1 MIDKRIL
8 TETNSFGQ
16 MMTELSEAKDGSG
29 KKDLYLSGIC
39 LQASVKNHNGRVYPV
54 HEIKRAVDQINETLK
69 DASICGELN
78 HPQDLQINLERASH
92 MITEMRMDGANG
104 LGKLK
109 ILPTPMGNL
118 VKSLLEGGV
127 KLGVSSRGSGNVDEL
142 TGVVSDFEIVTIDIV
157 SQPSAPQ
164 AFPTAIYEQLMNIK
178 NGHKL
183 YDMSAESLVDQKVN
197 SYLKKEMLNV
207 IKQLKLR

>member
-39 LQASVKNHNGRVYPV
+39 LQASVKNHNGRIYPV
-54 HEIKRAVDQINETLK
+54 NEIKRAVDQVTETLK
-69 DASICGELN
+69 NASICGELN

-164 AFPTAIYEQLMNIK
+164 AFPTAIYEQLMNMK
-178 NGHKL
+178 NGHKI
-183 YDMSAESLVDQKVN
+183 YDLSAEALVDQKVDKH
-197 SYLKKEMLNV
+197 LRKEVLNV
-207 IKQLKLR
+207 IKTLKLK

>member
-1 MIDKRIL
+1 MINKHFL

-16 MMTELSEAKDGSG
+16 MATELTESKDGSG

-54 HEIKRAVDQINETLK
+54 HEIKRAVDQMNETLK
-69 DASICGELN
+69 NASICGELN

-92 MITEMRMDGANG
+92 MITEMKMDGANG

-157 SQPSAPQ
+157 SQPSAPN
-164 AFPTAIYEQLMNIK
+164 AFPTAIYEQLLNMK
-178 NGHKL
+178 HGHKVIDL
-183 YDMSAESLVDQKVN
+183 SAEALVDRRVDN
-197 SYLKKEMLNV
+197 YLRNEVTKI
-207 IKQLKLR
+207 IKDLKLR